1 MVDTST
7 NVFLT
12 EDIGKLFKKFVIPSS
27 IAMLISGIQ
36 GIIDGIFVGNFIGVN
51 AMAGVTIASPFL
63 MFFISIGFVL
73 SSGAQSQI
81 GIALG
86 EQNITKGK
94 NAFKT
99 AFLTLVAFGVFITFI
114 ALFFSEQVSTMLGA
128 NDVLINYSSD
138 YIKAIAIVSVPGL
151 LSFLFGM
158 STKLINKPHLYLYGS
173 ILSIVVNIFLNFVL
187 IYLLDFGTF
196 GAGLATCLAYSS
208 SLFIVTL
215 DFLKKDTIINVFDGK
230 FDLKLLGKIFYNG
243 SSEGISTLSTGIVSL
258 LFNLSLMDLIGEIGV
273 AAFTAISYLSQFG
286 TTLMFGISDGI
297 SSIVSYNFGARNFDR
312 VKDILKLALKSSLFI
327 GVIVFLIIT
336 FFKSNLISLFVKD
349 DVEVLN
355 LAVEG
360 ASIYSFAFLF
370 NGVNIVIAAFF
381 TAIGYAKESAI
392 ISVLR
397 GLVFVSISIFVL
409 GNIFLTNGIWMS
421 VPCAEILTFIIA
433 LFMINKEFKTMI

>member
-1 MVDTST
+1 MVDNS
-7 NVFLT
+7 NNIFLT
-12 EDIGKLFKKFVIPSS
+12 EDIGELFRKFVIPSS

-36 GIIDGIFVGNFIGVN
+36 GIIDGVFVGNFIGVN
-51 AMAGVTIASPFL
+51 VMASVNIASPFL
-63 MFFISIGFVL
+63 MFFISIGLVI

-86 EQNITKGK
+86 ENNIDRGK

-99 AFLTLVAFGVFITFI
+99 AFLSLLASGCFITFI
-114 ALFFSEQVSTMLGA
+114 SLFFSDNIATLLGA
-128 NDVLINYSSD
+128 NDVLVNYSSN
-138 YIKAIAIVSVPGL
+138 YIEAIAMISVPAL
-151 LSFLFGM
+151 LYFLFGM

-173 ILSIVVNIFLNFVL
+173 ILSIFVNMFLNFIL
-187 IYLLDFGTF
+187 IYVFKLGTF
-196 GAGLATCLAYSS
+196 GAGLATGLSYSC
-208 SLFIVTL
+208 SLFIVTI
-215 DFLKKDTIINVFDGK
+215 DFLKKDTIINIFDGK
-230 FDLKLLGKIFYNG
+230 FDFRLLGKIIYNG

-258 LFNLSLMDLIGEIGV
+258 LFNLSLMNLVGEMGV
-273 AAFTAISYLSQFG
+273 AAFTTISYLSQFG

-297 SSIVSYNFGARNFDR
+297 ASIVSYNFGAKYFDR

-327 GVIVFLIIT
+327 GIVVFLIIS
-336 FFKSNLISLFVKD
+336 FFKSNLNSLFVKD
-349 DVEVLN
+349 DIKVLN
-355 LAVEG
+355 LAVKG

-370 NGVNIVIAAFF
+370 NGINIVIAAFF

-397 GLVFVSISIFVL
+397 GLVFVSISILVL

-433 LFMINKEFKTMI
+433 IFMINKEFKTMV